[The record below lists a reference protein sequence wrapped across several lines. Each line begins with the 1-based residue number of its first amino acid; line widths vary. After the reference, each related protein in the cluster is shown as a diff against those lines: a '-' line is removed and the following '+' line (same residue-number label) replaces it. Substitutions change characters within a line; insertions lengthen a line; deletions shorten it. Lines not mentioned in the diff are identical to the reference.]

1 MSPVLYNYVIIV
13 FFFQLSYPQFAERL
27 GMYVTLGVPCYSKDE
42 VTNTIMHN
50 NNHRIGTLSF
60 FCSRLACLAYVLD

>member
-1 MSPVLYNYVIIV
+1 MSPVLYNYVIIII

-42 VTNTIMHN
+42 VTNTITN
-50 NNHRIGTLSF
+50 NNKP
-60 FCSRLACLAYVLD
+60 

>member
-1 MSPVLYNYVIIV
+1 MSPVLYNYVIII

-42 VTNTIMHN
+42 VTNTITN
-50 NNHRIGTLSF
+50 NNKP
-60 FCSRLACLAYVLD
+60 